1 MSASN
6 RRKFLRQ
13 LGGTAAL
20 FSGSTIGAFAMDEEK
35 IHILKPEKKYKIGRA
50 HV

>member
-1 MSASN
+1 MSSN

-20 FSGSTIGAFAMDEEK
+20 FTGGTMGAFSMDEEK
-35 IHILKPEKKYKIGRA
+35 IHILQPEKDTWRMTRFA
-50 HV
+50 